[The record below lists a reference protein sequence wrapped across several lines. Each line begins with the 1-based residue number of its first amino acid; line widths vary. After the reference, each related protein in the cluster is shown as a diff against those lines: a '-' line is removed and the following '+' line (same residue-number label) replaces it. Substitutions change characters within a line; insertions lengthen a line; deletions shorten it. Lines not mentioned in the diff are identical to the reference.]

1 MNSIMEL
8 EKPKVEKKKA
18 PKAPATKT
26 SRRIRMFFRCL
37 FMVCVIKVGILA
49 TLVLTPTSFE
59 MAQNTTPVEPQNIML
74 ADADDGRL
82 PSFMPAIPPAQSA
95 QTVLPEQSAVSP
107 EQPEQPEQATQ
118 AAQATAEQSAPK
130 KPTDIPV
137 TKKFSGVAF
146 AAEPMPAPN
155 VRSLPSPV
163 SADALSKPDQA
174 IPGAPP
180 PPTVEPI
187 PNKDSASIKQEE
199 LNRREQELLA
209 LQQQM
214 ESRMQELNELEGK
227 VGNMLQN
234 ATQTQD
240 DKIKQLV
247 DMYAAMKPKQAAAVL
262 ETLDDKIA
270 VQVLSN
276 LKPKQ
281 AGEILSYMK
290 PTRTAVLSELLTKM
304 QIR

>member
-8 EKPKVEKKKA
+8 EKPKVEKKK
-18 PKAPATKT
+18 PQKAPATKT
-26 SRRIRMFFRCL
+26 SRRMRMFFRCL
-37 FMVCVIKVGILA
+37 FMVCLIKVGILA
-49 TLVLTPTSFE
+49 TLVLTPVPVET
-59 MAQNTTPVEPQNIML
+59 AQNTTPEVPLNVAL
-74 ADADDGRL
+74 ADAQDGTL
-82 PSFMPAIPPAQSA
+82 PSFMPTMRVQPPAEPASSA
-95 QTVLPEQSAVSP
+95 EAANPAVAP
-107 EQPEQPEQATQ
+107 AVPTAP
-118 AAQATAEQSAPK
+118 AAPAVAEQGTM
-130 KPTDIPV
+130 PTDIPV
-137 TKKFSGVAF
+137 VRKYSGIAF

-155 VRSLPSPV
+155 VRALPSPV

-174 IPGAPP
+174 VPGAAPA
-180 PPTVEPI
+180 PTVEPI
-187 PNKDSASIKQEE
+187 PSKDSASIKQEE

-214 ESRMQELNELEGK
+214 ESRMKELNELEGK

-240 DKIKQLV
+240 VKIKQLV

-290 PTRTAVLSELLTKM
+290 PARTAVLSELLTKM
-304 QIR
+304 QLR